1 MITGVLALAGCWRIF
16 EHGLILGAR
25 FQPQP
30 GAGRCGL
37 ITGAATVVA
46 SSMRTFPIEY
56 GLPES
61 K

>member
-1 MITGVLALAGCWRIF
+1 MDTGISTEDDLRALQNLVNIM
-16 EHGLILGAR
+16 
-25 FQPQP
+25 P

-56 GLPES
+56 GLTEQQN
-61 K
+61 